1 MDIFFAD
8 FFCVVN
14 LSEKHGI
21 WMGIWTIY
29 KKSKSVFVAKRFLSP
44 ANKIAILNIVREQGF
59 SPAGNCLPAVSLQIF
74 VNFFVNDKTC
84 LTLYVICKFSLLTKS
99 LSKIFNIFL
108 NKYYPNIA

>member
-14 LSEKHGI
+14 LSEKH
-21 WMGIWTIY
+21 GIWTIY

-74 VNFFVNDKTC
+74 VN
-84 LTLYVICKFSLLTKS
+84 Y
-99 LSKIFNIFL
+99 SKN
-108 NKYYPNIA
+108 

>member
-29 KKSKSVFVAKRFLSP
+29 KKSKSVFVAKRFLSQE
-44 ANKIAILNIVREQGF
+44 NEIAKLSIMREQGVQ
-59 SPAGNCLPAVSLQIF
+59 SSKQLF
-74 VNFFVNDKTC
+74 VN
-84 LTLYVICKFSLLTKS
+84 CKFTV
-99 LSKIFNIFL
+99 FR
-108 NKYYPNIA
+108 